1 MVEKRTA
8 NKFMDDVELK
18 MAQMSRPRQVSIFDM
33 RVCRILRTW
42 SFALMFFVVSM
53 NVAKPSFVA
62 SFKNLIDIQFIRLLY
77 DVTLHHILEDDINLV
92 GVRE

>member
-18 MAQMSRPRQVSIFDM
+18 MAQMSRPRQVSIFDT

-53 NVAKPSFVA
+53 NVAKPSFDA
-62 SFKNLIDIQFIRLLY
+62 SFKNLIDMQFIRLLY

>member
-53 NVAKPSFVA
+53 NVAKPSFDA